1 MYELRRYRH
10 MSTINLLFSTII
22 ILLLTGCSSPY
33 QQQNVSSHERE
44 KIVNIANDM
53 LGVSYRYGGQSPKKG
68 FDCSGLVYYTH
79 KQAGIRIPRTT
90 REQFRA
96 VKQIS
101 YRSLQAGDLVFF
113 NTKGYGLVSHVGIY
127 IGDGKFIHAPSSG
140 KRVSIA
146 NIKDRY
152 WKHHY
157 SGAGRL

>member
-1 MYELRRYRH
+1 MNPV
-10 MSTINLLFSTII
+10 SPVISILFLVVLS
-22 ILLLTGCSSPY
+22 GCSANPY
-33 QQQNVSSHERE
+33 QLQDVSSAERK
-44 KIVNIANDM
+44 KIVNIANNM
-53 LGVSYRYGGQSPKKG
+53 LGISYRYGGKSPKKG

-79 KQAGIRIPRTT
+79 KQAGIRVPRTT

-101 YRSLQAGDLVFF
+101 YRSLKAGDLVFF
-113 NTKGYGLVSHVGIY
+113 NTKGYGIVSHVGIY

-140 KRVSIA
+140 KRVSVA
-146 NIKDRY
+146 NMKDRY

>member
-1 MYELRRYRH
+1 MH
-10 MSTINLLFSTII
+10 AINHIYIAI
-22 ILLLTGCSSPY
+22 ILLLITGCSTNAY
-33 QQQNVSSHERE
+33 RQQNVSNQDRQ
-44 KIVNIANDM
+44 KVVDLATDM

-96 VKQIS
+96 VRQIS
-101 YRSLQAGDLVFF
+101 YRSLLAGDLIFF
-113 NTKGYGLVSHVGIY
+113 STNGNGLVSHVGIY
-127 IGDGKFIHAPSSG
+127 VGGGKFIHAPSSG
-140 KRVSIA
+140 KRVSVA
-146 NIKDRY
+146 NINDRY